1 MYVCLCSGVTDGQIR
16 QAVEDGASS
25 MRLLRQEL
33 GVAAC
38 CGRCAQHAKD
48 VLEET
53 LSRTR
58 FIQLNAA

>member
-1 MYVCLCSGVTDGQIR
+1 MYVCLCNAVTDGQIR
-16 QAVEDGASS
+16 QAVEEGVTS

-48 VLEET
+48 LLQET
-53 LSRTR
+53 IKRTR
-58 FIQLNAA
+58 FVQLSAA